1 MATLRRRKLI
11 WHPEAV
17 SDLKSIVD
25 SCREYFG
32 KLVAG
37 RVRSRIL
44 EGARLLISHPALG
57 FVEPLLTDCPL
68 QYRSLVI
75 VPCTKVIYTV
85 HEAYVY
91 IHILWN
97 TRRNEQDLPKI
108 ICYRSLEEAT
118 SRYLLNE
125 PEEEYSNKRYE
136 TWDAAKSL
144 IYG

>member
-25 SCREYFG
+25 YCREYFG

-85 HEAYVY
+85 HEDYVF
-91 IHILWN
+91 IHALWN
-97 TRRNEQDLPKI
+97 TSRNPTDLVSILKERNE
-108 ICYRSLEEAT
+108 
-118 SRYLLNE
+118 
-125 PEEEYSNKRYE
+125 
-136 TWDAAKSL
+136 
-144 IYG
+144 